1 MVARSE
7 GLKTPALPK
16 THLHTHCLGFLVPGP
31 YAPSVCPQISN
42 KPHGSP
48 VPHET
53 PAGISRYEEKETDQ
67 KDLREALS
75 GH

>member
-31 YAPSVCPQISN
+31 YTPSVCPQISN
-42 KPHGSP
+42 KPHGTQVFVLGG
-48 VPHET
+48 VPCPPRDPSWH
-53 PAGISRYEEKETDQ
+53 IQ
-67 KDLREALS
+67 I
-75 GH
+75 